1 MGVGLKE
8 PTMLG
13 GSLGEVSHVRDMN
26 FSEEGKETHL
36 SSYDHLTK
44 ARRLFIPGCTGRYSL
59 DT

>member
-1 MGVGLKE
+1 
-8 PTMLG
+8 MLG

-44 ARRLFIPGCTGRYSL
+44 ARRLSYQAALEGIV
-59 DT
+59 